1 MRDALLACSGEL
13 DPAAGGRPVDMLQST
28 RRSVYGK
35 VDRQFLPGVFRTFD
49 FANPDLHIPQRAATT
64 VPQQALFFMNSPFL
78 ADRARALANR
88 ADVAGVADPAGRV
101 ARMFRDCYQRPPT
114 EQQTRAALRFV
125 EQAAAAPAPP
135 TPKPMPTAW
144 QYGYGEYDPAS
155 KRVKTF
161 SPLGHFTGSAWQGGI
176 EWPDVKL
183 GWVQLTAEG
192 GHPGNDLQ
200 HAAIRRWTAPRDMNV
215 SIAGRIR
222 HAHDA
227 GDGVVAM
234 IVSSRDGPL
243 ASFTLHDRKAEAT
256 VEPVKVRKGDT
267 LDFYV
272 DRGADLNSDDFT
284 WSPVIKDLNASA
296 AAGDDARSWDA
307 KKEFAGAP
315 TNAPAPLTP
324 WEQLAQVLL
333 ESNEFL
339 FVD

>member
-1 MRDALLACSGEL
+1 MRDALLSSSGEL
-13 DPAAGGRPVDMLQST
+13 DLAAGGRPVDMLTSK

-49 FANPDLHIPQRAATT
+49 FANPDLHIPQRASTT

-78 ADRARALANR
+78 TERARALASR
-88 ADVAGVADPAGRV
+88 PDVAGAAPAERV
-101 ARMFRDCYQRPPT
+101 ARMFRYSYQRPPT
-114 EQQTRAALRFV
+114 PQQTQAALRFV

-135 TPKPMPTAW
+135 PPKPVPTAW
-144 QYGYGEYDPAS
+144 QYGFGEYDPTS

-161 SPLGHFTGSAWQGGI
+161 QKLSHFTGSAWQGGI

-183 GWVQLTAEG
+183 GWVQLTADG
-192 GHPGNDLQ
+192 GHPGNDLE
-200 HAAIRRWTAPRDMNV
+200 HAAIRRWTAPRDMTV
-215 SIAGRIR
+215 SVSGRIR

-234 IVSSRDGPL
+234 IVSSRDGLL
-243 ASFTLHDRKAEAT
+243 ASFTLHDRKADST
-256 VEPVKVRKGDT
+256 VEPVAVKQGDT

-284 WSPVIKDLNASA
+284 WSPVIKDLSASA
-296 AAGDDARSWDA
+296 AAGDAAKSWDA

-315 TNAPAPLTP
+315 TNAPPPLNP